1 MACSLHLCGA
11 VSIDD
16 EPGRINMTLKT
27 HLGRRSAIAD
37 AFVDA
42 GDPLLTTLFLGKAVD
57 SDRLYA
63 SIDVLQPGAKSC
75 KFHSHS
81 EQEEFFYI
89 LKGSCTLRFGDETTT
104 VQSGDFISKPAGR
117 GIAHQFIND
126 SDDIVELLDIGLKSG
141 SDRIFYPD
149 EGVTYEPAKK
159 AVRDQA
165 GNPLTDWTSGANV
178 TEG

>member
-1 MACSLHLCGA
+1 M
-11 VSIDD
+11 
-16 EPGRINMTLKT
+16 PLK
-27 HLGRRSAIAD
+27 HHFGRRASIAE

-42 GDPLLTTLFLGKAVD
+42 GDPLLTTLFLGKAVG
-57 SDRLYA
+57 SERLYA

-104 VQSGDFISKPAGR
+104 VQAGDFISKPAGQ

-141 SDRIFYPD
+141 SDKIFYPD
-149 EGVTYEPAKK
+149 EGVTYEPATQTVCDK
-159 AVRDQA
+159 D
-165 GNPLTDWTSGANV
+165 GNPRTDWTSDAN
-178 TEG
+178 G